1 MKQNVMSGALAGAL
15 ALGMAQAQ
23 EIKPVWVQ
31 HLNGLVNVEP
41 QDKIPTLVKA
51 GGLQSRTTQFNGR
64 DVIDSYVNFVRYD
77 ENLYLVGIRENGIDE
92 QDPALTQEQKDRAAA
107 FPDRSVIWI
116 DAKTGKPLGLA
127 LKTEINPV
135 PLAAQPAVYA
145 WWRWGVTDGPHGQRS
160 IYTGYRYK
168 ILRYAATGTV
178 ADANFPNG
186 RATWDAKPTE
196 AWVEPVPGE
205 PSGDESSNGDGS
217 ASWRFRAF
225 RVEGFG
231 PTLRVVA
238 GGGTWRASHHPQEFV
253 SDDNGLT
260 LRPISRMDERDN
272 GGLKGSYS
280 LGGLP
285 SSYVAYPAD
294 PARPNLEVAY
304 QGHYP
309 GAGWPSRPNRYTKNP
324 DGDGTPR
331 RQGGTGRPDFF
342 DRDEEAGGNLPAF
355 TWEAA
360 DKDGIPINHAKD
372 GVEHYDGN
380 WVLTADTDKG
390 LDYIVAYAIPSW
402 NQQFGRYNQ
411 PGAIFKP
418 GWLAI
423 HTLDGMIASGNSA
436 AKLPFYETDEFIDG
450 SGYNGT
456 GHDYGYD
463 GDVSVYPVAGTP
475 GKALVLAAFGIYGF
489 GVFEI
494 NNVAA
499 SIATAPVNVTVDENR
514 PATLSAVVSGSP
526 NKYQWARDGKDLE
539 AGDAYEKGLFSGVN
553 KASVTIKSA
562 QVSDSGSYVLKIANP
577 LGNLQTVPVTLTVV
591 RDTVAP
597 TVKSVAGGRSPSTGY
612 VDVEFSEPVTAESAS
627 ALANYSL
634 SGGATVTA
642 VSVGSPTKVSLVTSA
657 LNGGTAYTL
666 TLNGIKDVSANGNT
680 IAANTRVTFNGPVLQ
695 AGFAL
700 WEAYRGVDGSGITGT
715 SVDALT
721 SDPSFPDLPS
731 RREFVTAF
739 TTAPGFNNILDNF
752 GGRLSAWITPTESGA
767 YRFFIRSDDASQLWL
782 SSDTNPANAVAIAD
796 EAACCGAF
804 EEPTN
809 AEGNPNPETSE
820 PVNLVAGKSYYIAAL
835 YKEGGGGD
843 FVEVAWRKEGS
854 TTPANQ
860 LTPIPGAVL
869 SAYRTPSVIVGT
881 PPNGFAGATLTNVV
895 DDPIARTIT
904 ADLPSGSDAGYL
916 TISPGRT
923 IKSVE
928 VAGGKLVVKY

>member
-1 MKQNVMSGALAGAL
+1 MKQSMKWGALVGAM
-15 ALGMAQAQ
+15 ALGTAQAQ

-31 HLNGLVNVEP
+31 HLNGLVNVTPENKMP
-41 QDKIPTLVKA
+41 VLVKA
-51 GGLQSRTTQFNGR
+51 GGPQGRTTQFNGR

-77 ENLYLVGIRENGIDE
+77 DNLYLVGIRENGIDE
-92 QDPALTQEQKDRAAA
+92 QDPGLTQEQKDIAAA
-107 FPDRSVIWI
+107 YPDRSVIWI
-116 DAKTGKPLGLA
+116 DAKTAKPMGVA

-135 PLAAQPAVYA
+135 PLAAQPALYA
-145 WWRWGVTDGPHGQRS
+145 WWRWGITDGPHGQRS

-186 RATWDAKPTE
+186 KATWDSKPTE

-238 GGGTWRASHHPQEFV
+238 GGGTWRASQHPQEFV

-260 LRPISRMDERDN
+260 LRPVSRMDDRDN
-272 GGLKGSYS
+272 GGAKGTYS

-285 SSYVAYPAD
+285 SSYVAYPTD
-294 PARPNLEVAY
+294 PARPKLEVAY

-324 DGDGTPR
+324 DGDGTPK

-360 DKDGIPINHAKD
+360 AKDGIGIDHAKD

-390 LDYIVAYAIPSW
+390 LDYIVSYAIPSW
-402 NQQFGRYNQ
+402 NQQFGRYGQ

-418 GWLAI
+418 AWLGI

-436 AKLPFYETDEFIDG
+436 VKLPFYESDEFIDG
-450 SGYNGT
+450 PSYNGT
-456 GHDYGYD
+456 GHDYGYE

-475 GKALVLAAFGIYGF
+475 GKALVLAAFGCYGF
-489 GVFEI
+489 GVFEV

-499 SIATAPVNVTVDENR
+499 SIATQPVNVTVDENR
-514 PATLSAVVSGSP
+514 PATLSTSVTGSP
-526 NKYQWARDGKDLE
+526 NKYQWTRNGQNLE

-553 KASVTIKSA
+553 KASVTIKST
-562 QVSDSGSYVLKIANP
+562 QVSDGGSYVLKITNP
-577 LGNLQTVPVTLTVV
+577 LGNLETVPVTLTVV

-597 TVKSVAGGRSPSTGY
+597 TVKAVTGGRSPSTSY
-612 VDVEFSEPVTAESAS
+612 VEVEFSEPVTAESAG
-627 ALANYSL
+627 LLGNYSL
-634 SGGATVTA
+634 SGGATISA
-642 VSVGSPTKVSLVTSA
+642 VSVASPTKVGLVTSSLA
-657 LNGGTAYTL
+657 GGTSYTL
-666 TLNGIKDVSANGNT
+666 TINGVKDVSANGNT
-680 IAANTRVTFNGPVLQ
+680 IAANTRVNFTAPGLL

-700 WEAYRGVDGSGITGT
+700 WEAYRGADGTGIPGT
-715 SVDALT
+715 SVDALAT
-721 SDPSFPDLPS
+721 DPSFPDLPS

-739 TTAPGFNNILDNF
+739 TTAPGLNNVMDNF
-752 GGRLSAWITPTESGA
+752 GGRLSAWITPSESGA

-782 SSDTNPANAVAIAD
+782 SSDTNPANAVAIA
-796 EAACCGAF
+796 EETACCGAF
-804 EEPTN
+804 EEPVN
-809 AEGNPNPETSE
+809 AEGNPNPETSD
-820 PVNLVAGKSYYIAAL
+820 VINLVAGKSYYIAAL

-860 LTPIPGAVL
+860 LQPIPGAVL
-869 SAYRTPSVIVGT
+869 SAYRPVLLVGT
-881 PPNGFAGATLTNVV
+881 PPPGLEGATLTNVV
-895 DDPIARTIT
+895 DDPVARTIT
-904 ADLPSGSDAGYL
+904 ADVPAGASQAYL
-916 TISPGRT
+916 TITPARVL
-923 IKSVE
+923 KSVQL
-928 VAGGKLVVKY
+928 VNGKLIIQY